1 MNMRAVW
8 IFWLLVAVIL
18 HALLPRYQI
27 VMLQPS
33 APDYAGGFAR
43 FDRWTGV
50 LDTVGYTGHPPDWF
64 TVNGQRV
71 ADFLRQSD
79 PKAEE
84 KGQQKK

>member
-1 MNMRAVW
+1 MRGVW

-27 VMLQPS
+27 VMLQPA
-33 APDYAGGFAR
+33 APDYPGGFAR

-50 LDTVGYTGHPPDWF
+50 LDTVSYTGEAPDWF
-64 TVNGQRV
+64 TVNGERM

-79 PKAEE
+79 QKAEE
-84 KGQQKK
+84 KNQQKK